1 MTAERFY
8 IYRCGATDAFAL
20 TRKKGDTRLPP
31 AVSPNRWQFWM
42 QTGRL
47 QAEDGQYGFNLEA
60 ALKEIAAKGYSLF
73 TGSSKLL
80 GPPSASGAAPDGPSN
95 V

>member
-8 IYRCGATDAFAL
+8 VYRCGATDACAL
-20 TRKKGDTRLPP
+20 TRKKGDTHLPP
-31 AVSPNRWQFWM
+31 AAGPDRWQFWM

-47 QAEDGQYGFNLEA
+47 QTQDGQYGFNLEA

-73 TGSSKLL
+73 TGSPKLL
-80 GPPSASGAAPDGPSN
+80 GRPPVSAADEKPSN

>member
-8 IYRCGATDAFAL
+8 VYRSGTTDACAL

-31 AVSPNRWQFWM
+31 AVAPDRWQFWM
-42 QTGRL
+42 QTGRV

-73 TGSSKLL
+73 TGSPKLL
-80 GPPSASGAAPDGPSN
+80 GRPPVSTAQDGPPN

>member
-8 IYRCGATDAFAL
+8 VYRCGATDACVL
-20 TRKKGDTRLPP
+20 TGKKGDRRLPQALGP
-31 AVSPNRWQFWM
+31 DGWKFWM

-73 TGSSKLL
+73 TGSPKLL
-80 GPPSASGAAPDGPSN
+80 GRPPVSTADEKPSN

>member
-8 IYRCGATDAFAL
+8 VYRSGSTDVCAL
-20 TRKKGDTRLPP
+20 TRKKGDTRLPL
-31 AVSPNRWQFWM
+31 AVAPDRWQFWM
-42 QTGRL
+42 QTGRI
-47 QAEDGQYGFNLEA
+47 QTEDGQYGFNLEA

-73 TGSSKLL
+73 TGTPKLL
-80 GPPSASGAAPDGPSN
+80 GRPPANAAQEGPSN

>member
-1 MTAERFY
+1 
-8 IYRCGATDAFAL
+8 
-20 TRKKGDTRLPP
+20 
-31 AVSPNRWQFWM
+31 M
-42 QTGRL
+42 QTGRV

-73 TGSSKLL
+73 TGSPKLL
-80 GPPSASGAAPDGPSN
+80 GRPPVSAAQDGPPN

>member
-8 IYRCGATDAFAL
+8 VYRCGATEACAL
-20 TRKKGDTRLPP
+20 TTKKGDTRLPP
-31 AVSPNRWQFWM
+31 AAGPDRWQFWM

-47 QAEDGQYGFNLEA
+47 QTQDGQYGFNLEA

-73 TGSSKLL
+73 TGSPKLL
-80 GPPSASGAAPDGPSN
+80 GRPPVSTADEKPSN

>member
-8 IYRCGATDAFAL
+8 IYRCGATDACVL
-20 TRKKGDTRLPP
+20 TQTKGDPRLPP
-31 AVSPNRWQFWM
+31 AAGPNRWQFWM

-47 QAEDGQYGFNLEA
+47 QAQDGQYGFNLEA

-73 TGSSKLL
+73 TGSPKLL
-80 GPPSASGAAPDGPSN
+80 GPPPVSAAPQTPSN
-95 V
+95 A

>member
-1 MTAERFY
+1 
-8 IYRCGATDAFAL
+8 
-20 TRKKGDTRLPP
+20 
-31 AVSPNRWQFWM
+31 M

-47 QAEDGQYGFNLEA
+47 QTQDGQYGFNLEA

-73 TGSSKLL
+73 TGSPKLL
-80 GPPSASGAAPDGPSN
+80 GRPPVSTADEKPSN